1 MWMRHR
7 HVGGERCIEGE
18 EMWGGSGGGVARPSP
33 HTQPRGGRKMDV
45 AVFVPPA
52 PSPLDPAS
60 RLSNGHSNMADARRR
75 KMNSFARRHQ
85 YKVFSDAAVFRRMVW
100 GTTHTLPHCHIAT
113 ETANPPHRRTSTP
126 CSALKIRSTSE
137 SLHCLSVHRRG
148 RATSQMPPVGEAIMP
163 TLQLPSSLHT
173 IFKIPSL
180 LYTQV
185 FTPDPS
191 SDTQHGPHAY
201 SYFSSG
207 GGRTGLRAGGGH
219 GRGAGRAQRR
229 GRRRPLYAQ
238 EHHEHR

>member
-100 GTTHTLPHCHIAT
+100 GTTHTLPHCHRDGESSAP
-113 ETANPPHRRTSTP
+113 ANIDPLLGAQDPLDLGKSP
-126 CSALKIRSTSE
+126 LLIGAPAWASN
-137 SLHCLSVHRRG
+137 LSDAACGGSHNTHA
-148 RATSQMPPVGEAIMP
+148 ATSI
-163 TLQLPSSLHT
+163 LPSHHLQDSL
-173 IFKIPSL
+173 
-180 LYTQV
+180 
-185 FTPDPS
+185 
-191 SDTQHGPHAY
+191 A
-201 SYFSSG
+201 
-207 GGRTGLRAGGGH
+207 
-219 GRGAGRAQRR
+219 
-229 GRRRPLYAQ
+229 PL
-238 EHHEHR
+238 

>member
-18 EMWGGSGGGVARPSP
+18 EMWGVSGGGVARPSP
-33 HTQPRGGRKMDV
+33 HTHPRGGRKMDV
-45 AVFVPPA
+45 AVFVPPP

-60 RLSNGHSNMADARRR
+60 RLSNGNINNMADARRR

-100 GTTHTLPHCHIAT
+100 GTTHTLPHCHRDGESSAP
-113 ETANPPHRRTSTP
+113 ANIDPLLGGQDPSDLGKSP
-126 CSALKIRSTSE
+126 LLIGAPAWASN
-137 SLHCLSVHRRG
+137 LSDAACGGSHNTH
-148 RATSQMPPVGEAIMP
+148 AASSP
-163 TLQLPSSLHT
+163 SLHT